1 MAWVPGW
8 KCGGSEVSLRS
19 SWIVTPTFS
28 SMVSEIHSI
37 MWGDAC
43 FSSFY
48 IKEGDSRKHGVLKRE
63 AREEV

>member
-19 SWIVTPTFS
+19 SWIVTPTLS
-28 SMVSEIHSI
+28 SMVSEIQSI

-43 FSSFY
+43 FFFLLH
-48 IKEGDSRKHGVLKRE
+48 KGRRFQKAQCFGE